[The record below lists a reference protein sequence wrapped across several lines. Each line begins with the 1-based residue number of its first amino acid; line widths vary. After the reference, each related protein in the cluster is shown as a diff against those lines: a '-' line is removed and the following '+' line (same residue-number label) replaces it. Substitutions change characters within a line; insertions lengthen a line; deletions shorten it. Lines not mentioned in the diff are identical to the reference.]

1 MNTKQ
6 KSVDNFVKLACLYPV
21 FFVSVAVFFSILVVV
36 DLPGL
41 LETVTYF
48 LPYASFVLA
57 AFLFSKLKNRKQK
70 RSIGSNEVRIIKFV
84 FFASTLSLFFQYKS
98 LFGEYGSAE
107 QILLSAFDIRQEL
120 IGQSV
125 SIFPWWI
132 GYLFG
137 FSYFGLALL
146 LSTEIISGWRKFIL
160 VVTLFLMIFF
170 YDLATFGRV
179 GTIFSIFILV
189 SHILLAKGM
198 MAFLKI
204 RFIFLMF
211 ILFLLSSLARLLRG
225 SFDNFEGSIDFKIRF
240 IDSFGIFN
248 GILVAMKYFTES
260 FFAFSKKINTD
271 FEYEFGGRNFI
282 VINNF
287 ISKFNDGFYK
297 NRIDDM
303 VAIPFDANIYGI
315 QWDLYLD
322 FGIWGLVI
330 FPFVWA
336 GVIIYFLKS
345 NSCMDRSI
353 GLLLTA
359 GYLFWPIF
367 NIYTFG
373 GMLIALAIAMLF
385 SFIEKLRIK

>member
-6 KSVDNFVKLACLYPV
+6 KTVNNFVKLACLYPV
-21 FFVSVAVFFSILVVV
+21 FFVSVTIFFSILVVV
-36 DLPGL
+36 DLPGV

-57 AFLFSKLKNRKQK
+57 TFLFSKLKNRKQK
-70 RSIGSNEVRIIKFV
+70 GLSGSNEVRIIEFV
-84 FFASTLSLFFQYKS
+84 FVASALSLFFQYKS
-98 LFGEYGSAE
+98 LFGEYGSIE

-132 GYLFG
+132 GYLFS

-146 LSTEIISGWRKFIL
+146 LSTEVILGWRKFTL
-160 VVTLFLMIFF
+160 VVSLFLMILF

-179 GTIFSIFILV
+179 GTIFAIFILI
-189 SHILLAKGM
+189 SHIVLAKGM

-204 RFIFLMF
+204 RFISLMCM
-211 ILFLLSSLARLLRG
+211 LFMLSSLARLLRG
-225 SFDNFEGSIDFKIRF
+225 SFDNFEGSIDFKMRSIE
-240 IDSFGIFN
+240 SFSVFN

-260 FFAFSKKINTD
+260 FFAFSKKINIV

-282 VINNF
+282 VIDNF
-287 ISKFNDGFYK
+287 LSKFTGGFYK
-297 NRIDDM
+297 NRIDEM

-345 NSCMDRSI
+345 NSCIDRSA
-353 GLLLTA
+353 GLLLIA

-373 GMLIALAIAMLF
+373 GMFMALVIAMLF